1 MLPCPL
7 LHFGLSLCILSR
19 VSVSLLC
26 VSVGNA
32 RVIGSRRR
40 RLPTHS
46 TAAALS
52 RRRRITSRL
61 HSRRRRSFLFHL
73 LARILLRRKQKA
85 AALQLGRSFR
95 RRNFLFSSFLFSRRI
110 FLLSFSFVLRFGV
123 SFIRL
128 IFRVTIVNPLIT
140 GLRFFPFFRLKMQI
154 GDFKI
159 SFVSPRVKCQ
169 LLRRR
174 NWNWAAT

>member
-1 MLPCPL
+1 
-7 LHFGLSLCILSR
+7 
-19 VSVSLLC
+19 

-61 HSRRRRSFLFHL
+61 YSRRRRSFLFHL

-85 AALQLGRSFR
+85 AALQLGRSSDPFGVGIS
-95 RRNFLFSSFLFSRRI
+95 FFSSFLFSRRI
-110 FLLSFSFVLRFGV
+110 FLLSFSSVLRFGV

-140 GLRFFPFFRLKMQI
+140 GSSFFPTKNANWRFQN
-154 GDFKI
+154 